1 MRRATLVSDQRSVS
15 SMLLGIF
22 LSCLFPGLAGE
33 LFPDGI
39 DGHGAGSAESG
50 GPSPLLETYL
60 RLRSGMNEPPSRQSA
75 GIAEKYLHEHPLRER
90 TVGLSLLAVMV
101 LLRNGRLAMA
111 GQWSARLRA
120 EAEAQGATSW
130 GAFFRTAEAL
140 AALQRGDVLGAAE
153 DARTALDSM
162 STRGWGIGVGLPLG
176 VLIQAYTEL
185 DRLDEVRA
193 FLQVPVPEATFTTT
207 VGMYYLRARGRYH
220 HAAGRY
226 EAALHDFRRLGD
238 RVAEWGVEPVSW
250 RADAARSLLALGR
263 RADARKLA
271 REQSSL
277 SAPGQHEEQAQALRL
292 LAAAEDDP
300 ERAVALLEQAVGVL
314 EESEKT
320 LELAHA
326 AADLGRALDRAGRGG
341 QARDVLRRAQ
351 RIGGRSEVRLLG
363 LDRTAVEPV
372 PGGAENGTRGR
383 TLVPAPRGEAAPSA
397 GPPPADTPPT
407 APSGAGPQVRAGAPA
422 LGAARADMPRPVPLS
437 RAEQRVAV
445 LAARG
450 MSNRQIARKLF
461 ITVSTVEQ
469 HLTRI
474 YRKLN
479 VTRRDQLALLPLATE
494 PPPGGEALP
503 EAPAQYH
510 AS

>member
-1 MRRATLVSDQRSVS
+1 
-15 SMLLGIF
+15 
-22 LSCLFPGLAGE
+22 
-33 LFPDGI
+33 
-39 DGHGAGSAESG
+39 
-50 GPSPLLETYL
+50 
-60 RLRSGMNEPPSRQSA
+60 MNEPPSRQSA

-90 TVGLSLLAVMV
+90 TVGLSLLAVLV
-101 LLRNGRLAMA
+101 LLRNGRPAMA
-111 GQWSARLRA
+111 GQWSARLRT
-120 EAEAQGATSW
+120 EAEAQGAVSW

-140 AALQRGDVLGAAE
+140 AALERGDVLGAAE

-162 STRGWGIGVGLPLG
+162 STRGWGIAVGLPLG

-226 EAALHDFRRLGD
+226 EAALHDFRRLGE
-238 RVAEWGVEPVSW
+238 RVAEWGAEPVSW
-250 RADAARSLLALGR
+250 RADAAGSLLALGR

-271 REQSSL
+271 REQASR
-277 SAPGQHEEQAQALRL
+277 SAPGQHEEQARALRL

-326 AADLGRALDRAGRGG
+326 AADLGRALGRAGRGG

-351 RIGGRSEVRLLG
+351 RIGGRSGVMLLG
-363 LDRTAVEPV
+363 IERAAVEPAFGTAEDGTHGRPLV
-372 PGGAENGTRGR
+372 PG
-383 TLVPAPRGEAAPSA
+383 PRSEPTPSA
-397 GPPPADTPPT
+397 GPPPAGMPPT
-407 APSGAGPQVRAGAPA
+407 GPPVVGAQSRPGAQA
-422 LGAARADMPRPVPLS
+422 LGAARADAPRPVQLS

-479 VTRRDQLALLPLATE
+479 VTRRDQLALLPLAAE
-494 PPPGGEALP
+494 PGTGGEALP
-503 EAPAQYH
+503 EAPAEYH